1 MILPEHERHRVEA
14 ELKAEQTS
22 WDAAPLPAA
31 LDEAVLRGM
40 ARAGRTGRR
49 RARRTAT
56 ATSAALLLVLL
67 FGLLRVSPAFA
78 AAVAELPG
86 MSGLVSL
93 VAGDKGLEGA
103 VRNDFVQ
110 PVNAGD
116 SHDGVTFTVTGI
128 IADDTRLNVFYTVK
142 LSEKM
147 DHLPYDRPRAYDAD
161 TGKPLQAS
169 YSSGSSGSNGDLRS
183 EFQERMDISLA
194 AGTEMP
200 ERIKLSI
207 GLTAY
212 SQDMTWNATFPID
225 KARFDGLSETIPL
238 EQTIVVQGQRIRFTR
253 AVVHPTSI
261 EVDAEFDEANAMKI
275 FWLGDLRIVTDAG
288 EELRSYGSTS
298 VSLNKVTLRFE
309 SAFFSKPKH
318 LTLEGARIMALD
330 KSKLELKLDLANQRI
345 VQAPDDQVSLISA
358 EKSGAGRVSVR
369 LGVKT
374 DTDRDHYSF
383 SIVDG
388 TFHDAAGR
396 EFQIGGYRTS
406 STNGT
411 DGIVTTFD
419 AMLDQPYTNPLT
431 FRITDY
437 PSWIEQPFQVKLK

>member
-1 MILPEHERHRVEA
+1 MILPEHERSRLEA
-14 ELKAEQTS
+14 GLADEQAA
-22 WDAAPLPAA
+22 WDAAPVPAA
-31 LDEAVLRGM
+31 LDEAVLRGV
-40 ARAGRTGRR
+40 ARARRTGRS
-49 RARRTAT
+49 RARRTA
-56 ATSAALLLVLL
+56 AGASVALVLALLL
-67 FGLLRVSPAFA
+67 GLVRVSPAFA

-86 MSGLVSL
+86 LSGLVAL

-110 PVNAGD
+110 PVSAGD

-142 LSEKM
+142 LPEKTA
-147 DHLPYDRPRAYDAD
+147 LPYDRPRVYDAD
-161 TGKPLQAS
+161 TGKPLLAS
-169 YSSGSSGSNGDLRS
+169 YSSGGSGADGELRA
-183 EFQERMDISLA
+183 EFHQRMDISLA

-200 ERIKLSI
+200 DRIKLSI
-207 GLTAY
+207 GLTGY
-212 SQDMTWNATFPID
+212 PQDKAWTAIFPID
-225 KARFDGLSETIPL
+225 KTRFEGLSETIPL
-238 EQTIVVQGQRIRFTR
+238 DQTVTVQGQRIRFAR

-261 EVDAEFDEANAMKI
+261 EVDAEFDDANAMKI

-298 VSLNKVTLRFE
+298 ASPSKVTLQFE

-318 LTLEGARIMALD
+318 LTLEGSRIMALD
-330 KSKLELKLDLANQRI
+330 KSKLELTLDLAKKRI
-345 VQAPDDQVSLISA
+345 VQAPDDRVRIISA
-358 EKSGAGRVSVR
+358 EKTGPDKVTVR

-374 DTDRDHYSF
+374 NKERDRFSF

-388 TFHDAAGR
+388 GFHDAAGR

-406 STNGT
+406 STNET
-411 DGIVTTFD
+411 DEMTTTFE
-419 AMLDQPYTNPLT
+419 AMLDKPYTNPLT

-437 PSWIEQPFQVKLK
+437 PSWIEQPFTVKLK